1 MSKPFETLA
10 DFAPAHIV
18 RNADGAAC
26 IAGIDPYLKAVAEA
40 HEAPALYKRLGEL
53 TSAQLDHMA
62 VQMDVDVWR
71 NSWPIEK
78 KRSMILASYD
88 VKRHAGTVGAV
99 RAVLRALGATVQ
111 LVEWWETTP
120 KGTPHTFQLTAIASP
135 SSGNST
141 LTEDEQLD
149 LVKAIDNAKP
159 VRSHYLFT
167 LATAHQ
173 SGFFFSANVRHAV
186 YCRLH
191 NL

>member
-10 DFAPAHIV
+10 DFAPEHIARDANGV
-18 RNADGAAC
+18 AC
-26 IAGIDPYLKAVAEA
+26 IAGIDPYLRAVAEA
-40 HEAPALYKRLGEL
+40 CELPALYRRLGEL
-53 TSAQLDHMA
+53 TPDQLDHMA

-71 NSWPIEK
+71 NSWPVEK

-88 VKRHAGTVGAV
+88 VKRRAGTVGAV

-111 LVEWWETTP
+111 LVEWWETDP
-120 KGTPHTFQLTAIASP
+120 KSTPHTFQLTAIASP

-141 LTEDEQLD
+141 LTEEEQLD
-149 LVKAIDNAKP
+149 LVRAIDNAKP

-186 YCRLH
+186 YSRVH